1 MRIPRVHLF
10 ELEDQSW
17 FPAVIRDLATDY
29 LHFAEGQLRLHEPM
43 AGPLARALAETQSR
57 RVIDLCSGGSGPVV
71 ALSKELADRGLELQ
85 FILTDRFPN
94 LPAFERF
101 KSASNGRIDFT
112 AEPVDARAVPTA
124 LTGFRTM
131 FNAFHHFRPDDGI
144 RILRDA
150 GKARQPIAI
159 FDVPDRTA
167 FVIAMTFLL
176 TPFLVLL
183 ATPFI
188 RPFHWR
194 RLLWTYLLPA
204 VPLTCWWDGV
214 VSMLRAYRADE
225 LQALAD
231 EAGVEDYAWESGY
244 LSMGARG
251 RVTYLIGL
259 PGDS

>member
-1 MRIPRVHLF
+1 
-10 ELEDQSW
+10 
-17 FPAVIRDLATDY
+17 
-29 LHFAEGQLRLHEPM
+29 
-43 AGPLARALAETQSR
+43 
-57 RVIDLCSGGSGPVV
+57 
-71 ALSKELADRGLELQ
+71 
-85 FILTDRFPN
+85 
-94 LPAFERF
+94 
-101 KSASNGRIDFT
+101 
-112 AEPVDARAVPTA
+112 
-124 LTGFRTM
+124 M
-131 FNAFHHFRPDDGI
+131 FNAFHHFRPNDGI

-150 GKARQPIAI
+150 GQARQPIAI

-167 FVIAMTFLL
+167 FVITATFVL

-188 RPFHWR
+188 RPFRWR
-194 RLLWTYLLPA
+194 RLFWTYLLPA

-225 LQALAD
+225 LQALAN

-259 PGDS
+259 PG